1 MQAHQQASLRRE
13 IACFHRQDVKTT
25 KHRTLGDQ
33 LRSAK
38 ALPKEYTAS
47 TTTILFT
54 VGAFSVT
61 RVASM
66 DQSTSTPNHLELA
79 ADLVSAYVS
88 HNPLP
93 ASDLPSLIEAVHT
106 ALRRMGS
113 EKAEQPSGE
122 RPRPAVP
129 IRKSITP
136 DRLISLEDGRP
147 YQSLKR
153 HLAARGR
160 TPEAYRAKWGLSPSY
175 PMVAPHY
182 AQRRSELAK
191 SLALGQRRTAEPP
204 ATPEGK
210 RPTPG
215 RRRRKKAA

>member
-13 IACFHRQDVKTT
+13 IACNHWHDVKTT
-25 KHRTLGDQ
+25 KHRTPGDQ

-38 ALPKEYTAS
+38 ALSKEYAAS

-54 VGAFSVT
+54 VGALSVT

-66 DQSTSTPNHLELA
+66 DPSTSTPNHLELA

-88 HNPLP
+88 RNPLP

-106 ALRRMGS
+106 ALRRVGGRG
-113 EKAEQPSGE
+113 AE
-122 RPRPAVP
+122 PAPEAPKPPVS
-129 IRKSITP
+129 IRRSVTP

-153 HLAARGR
+153 HLAARGL
-160 TPEAYRAKWGLSPSY
+160 TPEAYRAKWGLPPSY
-175 PMVAPHY
+175 PMVAPNY
-182 AQRRSELAK
+182 AQRRSDLAK
-191 SLALGQRRTAEPP
+191 ARGFGQRHRTAEPP
-204 ATPEGK
+204 PTPEST
-210 RPTPG
+210 RPPSG
-215 RRRRKKAA
+215 RRGRKRAA

>member
-1 MQAHQQASLRRE
+1 MPE
-13 IACFHRQDVKTT
+13 T
-25 KHRTLGDQ
+25 
-33 LRSAK
+33 SA
-38 ALPKEYTAS
+38 PDY
-47 TTTILFT
+47 
-54 VGAFSVT
+54 
-61 RVASM
+61 
-66 DQSTSTPNHLELA
+66 LELA

-93 ASDLPSLIEAVHT
+93 ASDLPSLIEAVHA

-113 EKAEQPSGE
+113 EKAEQPSE
-122 RPRPAVP
+122 ELPRPAVP

-136 DRLISLEDGRP
+136 DHLISLEDGRP

-153 HLAARGR
+153 HLAARGL

-175 PMVAPHY
+175 PMVAPNY
-182 AQRRSELAK
+182 AQRRSDLAK
-191 SLALGQRRTAEPP
+191 ARGLGQHRPAEPP

-210 RPTPG
+210 RPTPS

>member
-38 ALPKEYTAS
+38 ALPKEYAAS
-47 TTTILFT
+47 TTMILFT
-54 VGAFSVT
+54 VGALSVT

-66 DQSTSTPNHLELA
+66 DQTSPPNDLELTT
-79 ADLVSAYVS
+79 DLVSAYVS

-106 ALRRMGS
+106 ALRQVGR
-113 EKAEQPSGE
+113 EKAEQPPEE

-153 HLAARGR
+153 HLAARGL
-160 TPEAYRAKWGLSPSY
+160 TPEAYRAKWGLPPSY
-175 PMVAPHY
+175 PMVAPNY
-182 AQRRSELAK
+182 AQRRSDLAK
-191 SLALGQRRTAEPP
+191 ARGLGQHRTAQPP
-204 ATPEGK
+204 GTPEGTQ
-210 RPTPG
+210 PTA
-215 RRRRKKAA
+215 RRRGRKT